1 MIKLIEIT
9 KTQRLCEAFG
19 VTDGQAIAIKR
30 DIMRAFDNTNTWT
43 ECIEHAL
50 SKDDTP
56 MVEAFKMLTIG
67 ELMGMLKQ

>member
-19 VTDGQAIAIKR
+19 VTDDQAIAIKR

-43 ECIEHAL
+43 ECIEQTL

-67 ELMGMLKQ
+67 ELIGMLEQ